1 MRNLGGASLLAAL
14 AMMTA
19 ACSAGVQGTDNASM
33 ATALDGQSGV
43 GGNAV
48 SPSGV
53 SLRTPS
59 PDDIRDAR
67 PGYPLQ
73 GVRIPT
79 PSDTRTAYY
88 LLRHRAAANGEV
100 VAIIRHELGD
110 KISYARVAADCR
122 RGLFH
127 VLGVGDTRGR
137 AEANNA
143 KDGPLRATTGKP
155 LRAEMLRFI
164 CEKEGTP
171 VALPAS

>member
-33 ATALDGQSGV
+33 ANALEGQ
-43 GGNAV
+43 GGNGA
-48 SPSGV
+48 SPGGV

-59 PDDIRDAR
+59 PDDIREAR
-67 PGYPLQ
+67 AGYPLQ

-110 KISYARVAADCR
+110 RISYARVGADCR

-137 AEANNA
+137 AEANTA

-171 VALPAS
+171 VQPPAA

>member
-1 MRNLGGASLLAAL
+1 VRNLGGASLLAAL

-33 ATALDGQSGV
+33 ANALDGQGGV
-43 GGNAV
+43 GDDAA

-110 KISYARVAADCR
+110 KISYARVAADCQ

-127 VLGVGDTRGR
+127 VLGVAARRSLVETTIAYDGR
-137 AEANNA
+137 LRPIE
-143 KDGPLRATTGKP
+143 GLPLREELATYVCKRSNIP
-155 LRAEMLRFI
+155 LA
-164 CEKEGTP
+164 
-171 VALPAS
+171 AA

>member
-1 MRNLGGASLLAAL
+1 MRNLRGASLAAAL

-19 ACSAGVQGTDNASM
+19 ACSAGVQGSDNASM
-33 ATALDGQSGV
+33 ANALEAQGGV
-43 GGNAV
+43 DTNGAAPG
-48 SPSGV
+48 GV
-53 SLRTPS
+53 SLRTPA
-59 PDDIRDAR
+59 PDDIREAR
-67 PGYPLQ
+67 AGYPLQ

-79 PSDTRTAYY
+79 PSDTKTAYY

-100 VAIIRHELGD
+100 VAIIRHELGRT
-110 KISYARVAADCR
+110 ISYARVGADCQ

-127 VLGVGDTRGR
+127 VLGTGDTRGH

-171 VALPAS
+171 VPAAAS